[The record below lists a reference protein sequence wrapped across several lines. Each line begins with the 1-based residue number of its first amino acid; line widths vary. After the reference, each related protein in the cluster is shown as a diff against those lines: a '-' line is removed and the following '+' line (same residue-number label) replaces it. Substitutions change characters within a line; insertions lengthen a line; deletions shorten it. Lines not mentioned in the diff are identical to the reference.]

1 MIFPK
6 KFYTKKSKTTLKWQ
20 YRLVG
25 IVLLIFLPAIFHQP
39 ILIGLAKKLDMPSS
53 ELSSDVVFVDGGDVI
68 SKLSMEKA
76 IDFYKAGKA
85 RSILLTL
92 SPGPTA
98 GNVYALRNYRELV
111 KESLAEDG
119 VPDSAYAILFFDVGD
134 PYTHSLAE
142 SLVVFLLENNYHSIS
157 IIQDNFHIK
166 RSYLA
171 FKKVMDNHGI
181 AVRPVRLEIYMNAK
195 NWWLNTNGV
204 RRVYGEYYKLFYYW
218 LKGYI

>member
-1 MIFPK
+1 MIFPE
-6 KFYTKKSKTTLKWQ
+6 KFYTKKNKKTLTWQ
-20 YRLVG
+20 YRLVC
-25 IVLLIFLPAIFHQP
+25 IALLIFLLWIFHQP
-39 ILIGLAKKLDMPSS
+39 ILIGLAKNLDMPSS

-76 IDFYKAGKA
+76 IDFYKLGKA
-85 RSILLTL
+85 NYLVFKL
-92 SPGPTA
+92 SPGPNA

-111 KESLAEDG
+111 QKSLTEDG
-119 VPDSAYAILFFDVGD
+119 VPDSAYTILFFNVGD

-142 SLVVFLLENNYHSIS
+142 SLVVFLLENNYQSIS

-171 FKKVMDNHGI
+171 FKKVMDNHEV
-181 AVRPVRLEIYMNAK
+181 AVRPVRLEIYMNEK

-204 RRVYGEYYKLFYYW
+204 RRVYGEYYKLLYYW